1 MADYVQKGLGGV
13 RSLTTW
19 QISGGGGRTMGRT
32 PVNTAWRDERKA
44 KVFHGLEYRED
55 LDLEALNTPA
65 EPVGITSVEYLGS
78 FNKVSDGEIAVPGA
92 PPKLNPLTESLK
104 MNAKSRKR
112 VTSVE
117 YPQYAHMFEPLLR
130 SVELMRPT
138 FDLLSVTDVISNAS
152 NLRKLFEIL
161 QNRIWAVDRFEIE
174 MRGNTMLL
182 SRWNQDPNLSRN
194 LGHGAR
200 FERRTCRYTSEEDD
214 VVQRSM
220 SHHLVV
226 SYDFCGLRCVVQGE
240 VDAYYCDHEHSHN
253 DNHGQNSPSAS
264 PPRPEPSVLGHAKRY
279 SDPLPLGGHPRRQSS
294 QNTPTPQPQL
304 FNKHKL
310 SSPSRAFA
318 ALALDDPGDSP
329 SFLDNHPSSATTM
342 AKTSTPSPTLRVHHA
357 GRRIP
362 PRCLVEVKTRNVNTL
377 PLSCSEAQ
385 LYFARRSRLYLAEHD
400 KGLFLPSPGSS
411 PDLAVPDAVR
421 DVDRELEGWEQ
432 NYTATL
438 GRVAAFLRLVRE
450 RVVALNRRRGV
461 GVDGRADKGI
471 WACLYEQVGGGED
484 EEKGGGGVLPP

>member
-1 MADYVQKGLGGV
+1 ME
-13 RSLTTW
+13 RN
-19 QISGGGGRTMGRT
+19 
-32 PVNTAWRDERKA
+32 PVNTGHQRRIKAWRDEREA
-44 KVFHGLEYRED
+44 EVHLGLEYREH

-65 EPVGITSVEYLGS
+65 EPVGITSVEYLAS

-92 PPKLNPLTESLK
+92 PPKLNPLTEPLK
-104 MNAKSRKR
+104 MNAKSRNGA
-112 VTSVE
+112 TSVK
-117 YPQYAHMFEPLLR
+117 YPQYAHLFEPLLR

-138 FDLLSVTDVISNAS
+138 FDLLSVTDVVSNAS

-161 QNRIWAVDRFEIE
+161 QNRIWAVNRFEIE

-182 SRWNQDPNLSRN
+182 SRWNQDPQLSRS
-194 LGHGAR
+194 LGRGTR
-200 FERRTCRYTSEEDD
+200 FERKTCRYGSEEDD

-240 VDAYYCDHEHSHN
+240 VDAYYCDHEHSHI
-253 DNHGQNSPSAS
+253 DNQGQNSPSAS
-264 PPRPEPSVLGHAKRY
+264 PPRPEPGVLRHAKRQ
-279 SDPLPLGGHPRRQSS
+279 SDPLPLGGQPRRQSS
-294 QNTPTPQPQL
+294 HNTPPPQL
-304 FNKHKL
+304 LNKHKL

-318 ALALDDPGDSP
+318 ALALDDPGDNP
-329 SFLDNHPSSATTM
+329 SFLDNHHSSATTL
-342 AKTSTPSPTLRVHHA
+342 AKTSMPSPTLRVHHA

-377 PLSCSEAQ
+377 PLACSEAQ

-411 PDLAVPDAVR
+411 PDLAAPDVVR
-421 DVDRELEGWEQ
+421 DVDGELEGWEQ
-432 NYTATL
+432 NYAATL

-450 RVVALNRRRGV
+450 RVVALNRRG
-461 GVDGRADKGI
+461 GVDADGKVSLVCGCDGSGKADEGI
-471 WACLYEQVGGGED
+471 WASLHERMEGGEG
-484 EEKGGGGVLPP
+484 EEKGVEGLLPP